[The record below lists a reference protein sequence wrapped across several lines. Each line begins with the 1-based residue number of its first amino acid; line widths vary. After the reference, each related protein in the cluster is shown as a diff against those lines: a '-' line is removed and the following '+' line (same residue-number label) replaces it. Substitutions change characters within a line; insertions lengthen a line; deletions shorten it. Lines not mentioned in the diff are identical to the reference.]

1 MTVPPASGRLVVFLA
16 DGARARVLAERLA
29 DSPFDASVAD
39 TSDALYRFVNS
50 ERVDYLIL
58 QNELDSY
65 FSGLDLLEKIN
76 DDLLCPVAI
85 LIAAPN
91 PTTVDRA
98 RRLGVEVVLDQG
110 AGPDQILE
118 TLDEV
123 VSQRTGRQVF
133 IGPEA
138 RKAVLAVQDIPPL
151 PQLVVKLA
159 GCLVDEADLSLE
171 GLANDISVDA
181 KITAEVLTLINSASI
196 GMNRKIT
203 RIFEAIKFLGIRP
216 TISLILSTTVI
227 NAQKHLGKRLEGF
240 DRQWYNKRSV
250 LVASTAYTFAKDV
263 GQVSP
268 DTAYVLGLFQELGI
282 LVLASAFGEKYAQC
296 VRRVREVGAL
306 RLESLEEAEL
316 GVSHAEVGAAILQKW
331 GLPLSLVTPVLDH
344 HQEHAKL
351 DAKPDVERRFL
362 HVMQIGEAAANLAD
376 VTAPQR
382 FQQLKRLIDDYG
394 VRRIAECK
402 QALREAV
409 YKAAESS
416 RIFNIAIPDEETL
429 NALVARMLTQL
440 GKL

>member
-16 DGARARVLAERLA
+16 DPTRSRAIAERLA
-29 DSPFDASVAD
+29 DSPFDASVAE

-65 FSGLDLLEKIN
+65 FTGLDLLEKIN
-76 DDLLCPVAI
+76 NDLLRPIAI
-85 LIAAPN
+85 LIAAPK
-91 PTTVDRA
+91 PETVDRA
-98 RRLGVEVVLDQG
+98 RRLGVEVVLDQHV
-110 AGPDQILE
+110 GPDQVLE
-118 TLDEV
+118 TLDEIV
-123 VSQRTGRQVF
+123 AQGKGRQIFV
-133 IGPEA
+133 GPVA

-159 GCLVDEADLSLE
+159 GCLVDEADLSLA
-171 GLANDISVDA
+171 GLADDISVDA

-196 GMNRKIT
+196 GMHRKIT
-203 RIFEAIKFLGIRP
+203 CIFEAIKFLGIRP
-216 TISLILSTTVI
+216 TISLILSSTVI

-250 LVASTAYTFAKDV
+250 LIASTAYAFAKNV

-282 LVLASAFGEKYAQC
+282 LVLASAFGEKYAKC

-316 GVSHAEVGAAILQKW
+316 SVSHAEVGAAILQKW

-344 HQEHAKL
+344 HKEDAKL
-351 DAKPDVERRFL
+351 DAKPDVERRYL
-362 HVMQIGEAAANLAD
+362 HVMQVGEAAANLAD
-376 VTAPQR
+376 LTAPKR
-382 FQQLKRLIDDYG
+382 FQQLKQLIDAYG
-394 VRRIAECK
+394 VGQVKECK

-409 YKAAESS
+409 CKASESS

-429 NALVARMLTQL
+429 NALVAKMLGQL